1 MSIKKVMYIN
11 TIFIV
16 LLLTGAGLLVL
27 WEMTREVAPP
37 QLKEKPRYVELTWP
51 KEDML
56 AGKEYSEFFDGIDIS
71 VHQGRIFWDELSQS
85 NHKPRFIYVRAFGKD
100 AKPDYAY
107 HHNIEMSR
115 KHQIP
120 VGSYIFFTMALSVDS
135 QFHDFQKIVDLPL
148 QDLRPVIDV
157 ESLSTT
163 PSNIEHLKDSVM
175 RLAKLIEQ
183 ETGAKPVIYSNQR
196 YYKKHLAPAFNDYPL
211 WIAHYSH
218 EPDHPEICPILWQR
232 SERGHVHGIWTHVDL
247 DNFINGANLTS
258 ILLPKKREI
267 NNI

>member
-196 YYKKHLAPAFNDYPL
+196 YYKKYLAPAFTGNRCEACHLQQPAILQEVPRPCLQRLSALDSPL
-211 WIAHYSH
+211 FPRA
-218 EPDHPEICPILWQR
+218 
-232 SERGHVHGIWTHVDL
+232 
-247 DNFINGANLTS
+247 
-258 ILLPKKREI
+258 
-267 NNI
+267 